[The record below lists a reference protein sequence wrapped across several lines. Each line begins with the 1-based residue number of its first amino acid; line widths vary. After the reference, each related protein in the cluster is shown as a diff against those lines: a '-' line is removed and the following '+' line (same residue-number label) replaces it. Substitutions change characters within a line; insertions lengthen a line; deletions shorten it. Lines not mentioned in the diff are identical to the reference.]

1 MENEL
6 ESKKLSHL
14 GLVAGMIDLLGIVEG
29 IDSKADQNPTDRHGS
44 IGLGVKAMIVNG

>member
-6 ESKKLSHL
+6 ASKELSHL

-29 IDSKADQNPTDRHGS
+29 IDSKVEQDLTDRHG
-44 IGLGVKAMIVNG
+44 V